1 MKSYT
6 PPADKSITI
15 RVLLLAALAR
25 GSARIE
31 NSLICEDTEAALA
44 CLAALGVRTVREANA
59 VLVTGKGP
67 EGLRQPAGPLDAGE
81 SGALARMLA
90 GILAGR
96 PFPSEITGR
105 GSLMKRPMRPLAD
118 ALSGLGAKV
127 GSNGGLLPLSI
138 KPAALRGARIS
149 GVESAQVK
157 SALLL
162 AALQAAGPSEIREIF
177 QTRDHTERLLALMG
191 ADIRMAPRRTNLV
204 PGQLTS
210 RPVTVPGDISS
221 AAPFIAAALLS
232 GQPLTVNACG
242 LNPARLGFVRAL
254 RKMGAKISLKVCG
267 TFPEPEGSLEVLPS
281 ELKGVRIAPAEV
293 PALIDEVPL
302 LAVMAARAKGKTVIS
317 GIEGL
322 RSKES
327 DRIAG
332 TLALLAALGVK
343 VSYAKGSLTVTG
355 QAKLKAAGPV
365 ETYNDHRIAMAA
377 AAASAAC
384 PGLKIQNPGC
394 VNKSYPGFWRDFKK
408 LFKAL

>member
-6 PPADKSITI
+6 PPADKSLTI
-15 RVLLLAALAR
+15 RALLLAALAR

-31 NSLICEDTEAALA
+31 NPLICEDTEAALA
-44 CLAALGVRTVREANA
+44 CLAALGVKTARDGSAL
-59 VLVTGKGP
+59 LVTGAGP

-90 GILAGR
+90 GILSGR

-105 GSLMKRPMRPLAD
+105 GSLLKRPMRPVGD
-118 ALSGLGAKV
+118 ALAKLGAKV
-127 GSNGGLLPLSI
+127 GTNSGLLPLSI
-138 KPAALRGARIS
+138 KPAALRGAKIS

-162 AALQAAGPSEIREIF
+162 AGLQAAGPSEIKEKF

-191 ADIRMAPRRTNLV
+191 ADIKMEPRRTDIG
-204 PGQLTS
+204 PGPLTA

-242 LNPARLGFVRAL
+242 LNPARLGFVLAL
-254 RKMGAKISLKVCG
+254 RKMGAKISLKVGG
-267 TFPEPEGSLEVLPS
+267 TFPEPEGQLEVQPS
-281 ELKGVRIAPAEV
+281 NLKGISVAPAEI
-293 PALIDEVPL
+293 PAMIDEIPL
-302 LAVMAARAKGKTVIS
+302 LAVVAARAKGKTVIS

-322 RSKES
+322 RAKES

-343 VSYAKGSLTVTG
+343 ASYGKGSLTITG
-355 QAKLKAAGPV
+355 QAKFKAAGAAD
-365 ETYNDHRIAMAA
+365 TFNDHRLAMAA
-377 AAASAAC
+377 AAASTVC
-384 PGLKIQNPGC
+384 PGLKIKNPGC